1 MADVVAT
8 LRLLRRW
15 RLDPEHRPSG
25 GRKWWLHILLPLIP
39 NLLVVL
45 TLIPMLGKTRGYLM
59 LYMPD
64 YSWIALVCGSF
75 AGIWTFLRTGLVL
88 RALKKS

>member
-1 MADVVAT
+1 
-8 LRLLRRW
+8 
-15 RLDPEHRPSG
+15 
-25 GRKWWLHILLPLIP
+25 
-39 NLLVVL
+39 
-45 TLIPMLGKTRGYLM
+45 MLGKTRGYLM

-88 RALKKS
+88 RALRKSSSLPICVGRLGTEH